1 MYEVGFILEK
11 LYNLMIN
18 FGVIIVSLFLKLEL
32 VFFDRFDWVI
42 FLLYFKLIFI
52 CDNFFLYFFYDKWS
66 FRN

>member
-18 FGVIIVSLFLKLEL
+18 FGVIIVSSFLKFEL

>member
-18 FGVIIVSLFLKLEL
+18 FGVIIVSLFLKFEL

-42 FLLYFKLIFI
+42 FLLYFELIFI
-52 CDNFFLYFFYDKWS
+52 CDNFFL
-66 FRN
+66 

>member
-18 FGVIIVSLFLKLEL
+18 FGVIIVSSFLKFEL

-52 CDNFFLYFFYDKWS
+52 CDNFFLYFFYDKRS

>member
-18 FGVIIVSLFLKLEL
+18 FGVIIVSSFLKFEL

-52 CDNFFLYFFYDKWS
+52 CDNFFLYF
-66 FRN
+66 